1 MALISPGVETF
12 ELDIGGSVAEAGGSP
27 TAAVIDAKWGPVD
40 QRVSITS
47 LASLEDN
54 FHKPVATDTGVGPQ
68 YLRWFTVA
76 DYLGYG
82 GNAIVARAVNAAA
95 RNAVN
100 GGSAALIKNKTAFD
114 GATVT
119 SHKFVARYPGVI
131 GDSLCVSVCTGRAAF
146 EGTLSG
152 GVPQLDN
159 SSGNWS
165 NSTGSGGSAA
175 DGSSLGFEQLF
186 DGPPGTSDFV
196 ANNDADGVDEMH
208 IVVYDKDG
216 LITGEKNKVLET
228 FGYVSKAADATG
240 PTGGSIFYETV
251 INTTSKYIYAGS
263 ADLTTVGSN
272 SAYGANSNGN
282 TTAYDTE
289 STATDFDLAG
299 GVDGS
304 TVVGDATTT
313 LNSLFTSREDVEI
326 SGLLAPHWTAIG
338 DHNGTDDVAFVA
350 ACVTIAN
357 SRKDCIVF
365 ASPDVMTATG
375 IPEAAAVADASVTA
389 WTGHLSGRSSYV
401 VIDSGWHHKYDRFN
415 DVNRWVPLAG
425 HTAGIYSRLARDS
438 ETFFSPAGFT
448 RGVLTGVGT
457 LAWNPSQTYRDTL
470 YKNNVNP
477 IVNFPGR
484 GTVLFGDKTY
494 VSKPGSFDRINIRS
508 LFILLRK
515 SVAEFAE
522 DILFETNDA
531 FTRSIFVSAVD
542 GFLANIQSRRGL
554 EEYRVVADTSNN
566 TATVLNNNQF
576 VADIFVRPLNS
587 INYIRLNFV
596 SVRSG
601 VEFSELAG

>member
-1 MALISPGVETF
+1 MALVSPGVETF

-27 TAAVIDAKWGPVD
+27 TGVVIDAKWGPVD
-40 QRVSITS
+40 QRVAITS
-47 LASLEDN
+47 LAELEDN
-54 FHKPVATDTGVGPQ
+54 FHQPVATDTGVGPQ

-119 SHKFVARYPGVI
+119 SHKFIARYPGVL
-131 GDSLCVSVCTGRAAF
+131 GNSLAVSVCTGATEF
-146 EGTLSG
+146 
-152 GVPQLDN
+152 
-159 SSGNWS
+159 
-165 NSTGSGGSAA
+165 SAA
-175 DGSSLGFEQLF
+175 GSTDWGAGQNFDNLF
-186 DGPPGTSDFV
+186 DGAPGTSDFV
-196 ANNDADGVDEMH
+196 AGNDADGVDEMH

-494 VSKPGSFDRINIRS
+494 VSKPGSFDRINIRT
-508 LFILLRK
+508 LLILLRK

-566 TATVLNNNQF
+566 TATVLNKNQF

>member
-1 MALISPGVETF
+1 MALVSPGVETF

-27 TAAVIDAKWGPVD
+27 TGVVIDAKWGPVD
-40 QRVSITS
+40 QRVAITS
-47 LASLEDN
+47 LAELEDN
-54 FHKPVATDTGVGPQ
+54 FHQPVATDTGVGPQ

-119 SHKFVARYPGVI
+119 SHKFIARYPGVL
-131 GDSLCVSVCTGRAAF
+131 GNSLAVSVCTGATEF
-146 EGTLSG
+146 
-152 GVPQLDN
+152 
-159 SSGNWS
+159 
-165 NSTGSGGSAA
+165 SAA
-175 DGSSLGFEQLF
+175 GSTDWGAGQNFDNLF
-186 DGPPGTSDFV
+186 DGAPGTSDFV
-196 ANNDADGVDEMH
+196 AGNDADGVDEMH

-350 ACVTIAN
+350 ACITIAN

-389 WTGHLSGRSSYV
+389 WTGHLGGRSSYV

>member
-1 MALISPGVETF
+1 MALVSPGVETF

-27 TAAVIDAKWGPVD
+27 TGVVIDAKWGPVD
-40 QRVSITS
+40 QRVAITS
-47 LASLEDN
+47 LAELEDN
-54 FHKPVATDTGVGPQ
+54 FHQPVATDTGVGPQ

-119 SHKFVARYPGVI
+119 SHKFIARYPGVL
-131 GDSLCVSVCTGRAAF
+131 GNSLAVSVCTGATEF
-146 EGTLSG
+146 
-152 GVPQLDN
+152 
-159 SSGNWS
+159 
-165 NSTGSGGSAA
+165 SAA
-175 DGSSLGFEQLF
+175 GSTDWGAGQNFDNLF
-186 DGPPGTSDFV
+186 DGAPGTSDFV
-196 ANNDADGVDEMH
+196 AGNDADGVDEMH

-438 ETFFSPAGFT
+438 ETFFSPGGFT
-448 RGVLTGVGT
+448 RGVLTGAGT
-457 LAWNPSQTYRDTL
+457 LAWNPSQTERDAL

>member
-1 MALISPGVETF
+1 MALVSPGVETF

-27 TAAVIDAKWGPVD
+27 TGVVIDAKWGPVD
-40 QRVSITS
+40 QRVAITS
-47 LASLEDN
+47 LAELEDN
-54 FHKPVATDTGVGPQ
+54 FHQPVATDTGVGPQ

-119 SHKFVARYPGVI
+119 SHKFIARYPGVL
-131 GDSLCVSVCTGRAAF
+131 GNSLAVSVCTGATEF
-146 EGTLSG
+146 
-152 GVPQLDN
+152 
-159 SSGNWS
+159 
-165 NSTGSGGSAA
+165 SAA
-175 DGSSLGFEQLF
+175 GSTDWGAGQNFDNLF
-186 DGPPGTSDFV
+186 DGAPGTSDFV
-196 ANNDADGVDEMH
+196 AGNDADGVDEMH

-251 INTTSKYIYAGS
+251 VNTTSKYIYAGS
-263 ADLTTVGSN
+263 ADITTVSGT

-289 STATDFDLAG
+289 STATDFDLTG

-357 SRKDCIVF
+357 ARKDCIVF

-375 IPEAAAVADASVTA
+375 IPEASSVAAASVVA
-389 WTGHLSGRSSYV
+389 WTGHLSGRSSYA
-401 VIDSGWHHKYDRFN
+401 VIDSGWHYKYDRFN

>member
-1 MALISPGVETF
+1 MALVSPGVETF

-27 TAAVIDAKWGPVD
+27 TGVVIDAKWGPVD
-40 QRVSITS
+40 QRVAITS
-47 LASLEDN
+47 LAELADN
-54 FHKPVATDTGVGPQ
+54 FHQPVATDTGVGPQ

-119 SHKFVARYPGVI
+119 SHKFIARYPGVL
-131 GDSLCVSVCTGRAAF
+131 GNSLAVSVCTGATEF
-146 EGTLSG
+146 
-152 GVPQLDN
+152 
-159 SSGNWS
+159 
-165 NSTGSGGSAA
+165 SAA
-175 DGSSLGFEQLF
+175 GSTDWGAGQNFDNLF
-186 DGPPGTSDFV
+186 DGAPGTSDFV
-196 ANNDADGVDEMH
+196 AGNDADGVDEMH

-587 INYIRLNFV
+587 IKYIRLNFV

>member
-1 MALISPGVETF
+1 MALVSPGVETF

-27 TAAVIDAKWGPVD
+27 TGVVIDAKWGPVD
-40 QRVSITS
+40 QRVAITS
-47 LASLEDN
+47 LAELEDN
-54 FHKPVATDTGVGPQ
+54 FHQPVATDTGVGPQ

-119 SHKFVARYPGVI
+119 SHKFIARYPGVL
-131 GDSLCVSVCTGRAAF
+131 GNSLAVSVCTGATEF
-146 EGTLSG
+146 
-152 GVPQLDN
+152 
-159 SSGNWS
+159 
-165 NSTGSGGSAA
+165 SAA
-175 DGSSLGFEQLF
+175 GSTDWGAGQNFDNLF
-186 DGPPGTSDFV
+186 DGAPGTSDFV
-196 ANNDADGVDEMH
+196 AGNDADGVDEMH

-216 LITGEKNKVLET
+216 LISGEKNKVLET

-263 ADLTTVGSN
+263 ADITTVGSN

-289 STATDFDLAG
+289 STATDLDLSG

-304 TVVGDATTT
+304 TTSGDAQTT

-350 ACVTIAN
+350 ACITIAN

-375 IPEAAAVADASVTA
+375 IPEASSVAAASVVA
-389 WTGHLSGRSSYV
+389 WTGHLSGRSSYAV
-401 VIDSGWHHKYDRFN
+401 LDSGWHHKYDRFS

-438 ETFFSPAGFT
+438 ETFFSPGGFT
-448 RGVLTGVGT
+448 RGVLSGAGT
-457 LAWNPSQTYRDTL
+457 LAWNPSQTERDAL

-494 VSKPGSFDRINIRS
+494 TSKPGSFDRINIRS

-554 EEYRVVADTSNN
+554 EEYRVVADDSNN

>member
-1 MALISPGVETF
+1 MALVSPGVETF
-12 ELDIGGSVAEAGGSP
+12 ELDVGGSVAEAGGSP
-27 TAAVIDAKWGPVD
+27 TGVIIDAKWGPAD
-40 QRVSITS
+40 QRVAITS
-47 LASLEDN
+47 LVELEEN

-82 GNAIVARAVNAAA
+82 GNAIVGRAVNAAA

-100 GGSAALIKNKTAFD
+100 GGSAALIKNRTAFD
-114 GATVT
+114 GVTVT
-119 SHKFVARYPGVI
+119 SHKFIARYPGVL
-131 GDSLCVSVCTGRAAF
+131 GNSLAVSVCTGATEFAA
-146 EGTLSG
+146 G
-152 GVPQLDN
+152 GDWGAGLNFDN
-159 SSGNWS
+159 
-165 NSTGSGGSAA
+165 
-175 DGSSLGFEQLF
+175 LF
-186 DGPPGTSDFV
+186 DGAPGTSAFV

-216 LITGEKNKVLET
+216 LITGTPNKVLET

-240 PTGGSIFYETV
+240 PSGGSIFYETV

-263 ADLTTVGSN
+263 ADITTVGSN

-313 LNSLFTSREDVEI
+313 LNLLFTSRESVEL
-326 SGLLAPHWTAIG
+326 SGILAPHWTAIG
-338 DHNGTDDVAFVA
+338 DHNGSDDVAHVA
-350 ACVTIAN
+350 AAITIAN
-357 SRKDCIVF
+357 TRKDCIVF

-375 IPEAAAVADASVTA
+375 IPEDPTTAAASVVS
-389 WTGHLSGRSSYV
+389 WTTLLSGRSSYAV
-401 VIDSGWHHKYDRFN
+401 LDSGWHHKYDRFS

-438 ETFFSPAGFT
+438 ETFFSPGGFT
-448 RGVLTGVGT
+448 RGVLSGVGT
-457 LAWNPSQTYRDTL
+457 LAWNPTQLQRDVL

-515 SVAEFAE
+515 SVAAFSE
-522 DILFETNDA
+522 DILFEVNDA
-531 FTRSIFVSAVD
+531 FTRSTFVSAVD
-542 GFLANIQSRRGL
+542 GFLSNIQSRRGL
-554 EEYRVVADTSNN
+554 EEYRVVADESNN

-587 INYIRLNFV
+587 INFIRLNFV

>member
-1 MALISPGVETF
+1 MALVSPGVETF
-12 ELDIGGSVAEAGGSP
+12 EVDIGGSVAEAGGSA
-27 TAAVIDAKWGPVD
+27 TGTVIDAKWGPVD
-40 QRVSITS
+40 ERVAITS
-47 LASLEDN
+47 LVELEDN
-54 FHKPVATDTGVGPQ
+54 FHQPVATDTGVGPQ
-68 YLRWFTVA
+68 YLRWFSVA

-100 GGSAALIKNKTAFD
+100 GGSAALIKNKTAFE

-119 SHKFVARYPGVI
+119 SHKFVARYPGVL
-131 GDSLCVSVCTGRAAF
+131 GNSLAVSVCTGATEF
-146 EGTLSG
+146 
-152 GVPQLDN
+152 
-159 SSGNWS
+159 
-165 NSTGSGGSAA
+165 SAA
-175 DGSSLGFEQLF
+175 GSTDWGAGQNFDDLF
-186 DGPPGTSDFV
+186 DGAPGTSDFV
-196 ANNDADGVDEMH
+196 ATNDADGVDEMH

-216 LITGEKNKVLET
+216 LISGEKNKVLET

-240 PTGGSIFYETV
+240 PSGGSIFYETV

-263 ADLTTVGSN
+263 ADITTVGSN

-289 STATDFDLAG
+289 STATDLDLAG

-304 TVVGDATTT
+304 TTSGDAQTT

-350 ACVTIAN
+350 AAITIAN
-357 SRKDCIVF
+357 ARKDCIVF

-375 IPEAAAVADASVTA
+375 IPEAPTTAAASVVT
-389 WTGHLSGRSSYV
+389 WTGQLSGRSSYAV
-401 VIDSGWHHKYDRFN
+401 LDSGWHYKFDRFN

-425 HTAGIYSRLARDS
+425 HTAGIYSRLSRDS
-438 ETFFSPAGFT
+438 ETFFSPGGFT
-448 RGVLTGVGT
+448 RGVLSGAGT
-457 LAWNPSQTYRDTL
+457 LAWNPSQTERDAL

-484 GTVLFGDKTY
+484 GTILFGDKTY
-494 VSKPGSFDRINIRS
+494 TSKPGSFDRINIRS

-554 EEYRVVADTSNN
+554 EEYRVVADDSNN

-596 SVRSG
+596 SVRAG

>member
-1 MALISPGVETF
+1 MALVSPGVETF

-27 TAAVIDAKWGPVD
+27 TGVVIDAKWGPVD
-40 QRVSITS
+40 QRVAITS
-47 LASLEDN
+47 LAELEDN
-54 FHKPVATDTGVGPQ
+54 FHQPVATDTGVGPQ

-119 SHKFVARYPGVI
+119 SHKFIARYPGVL
-131 GDSLCVSVCTGRAAF
+131 GNSLAVSVCTGATEF
-146 EGTLSG
+146 
-152 GVPQLDN
+152 
-159 SSGNWS
+159 
-165 NSTGSGGSAA
+165 SAA
-175 DGSSLGFEQLF
+175 GSTDWGAGQNFDNLF
-186 DGPPGTSDFV
+186 DGAPGTSDFV
-196 ANNDADGVDEMH
+196 AGNDADGVDEMH

-375 IPEAAAVADASVTA
+375 IPEASSVAAASVVA
-389 WTGHLSGRSSYV
+389 WTGHLSGRSSYAV
-401 VIDSGWHHKYDRFN
+401 LDSGWHHKYDRFS

-438 ETFFSPAGFT
+438 ETFFSPGGFT
-448 RGVLTGVGT
+448 RGVLSGAGT
-457 LAWNPSQTYRDTL
+457 LAWNPSQTERDAL

-494 VSKPGSFDRINIRS
+494 TSKPGSFDRINIRS

-554 EEYRVVADTSNN
+554 EEYRVVADDSNN

>member
-1 MALISPGVETF
+1 MALVSPGVETF
-12 ELDIGGSVAEAGGSP
+12 ELDVGGSVAEAGGSP
-27 TAAVIDAKWGPVD
+27 TGVIIDAKWGPAD
-40 QRVSITS
+40 QRVAITS
-47 LASLEDN
+47 IVELEEN

-68 YLRWFTVA
+68 YLRWFAVA

-100 GGSAALIKNKTAFD
+100 GGSAALIKNRTAFD

-119 SHKFVARYPGVI
+119 SHKFVARYPGVL
-131 GDSLCVSVCTGRAAF
+131 GNSLAVSVCTGATEFAA
-146 EGTLSG
+146 G
-152 GVPQLDN
+152 GDWGAGLNFDN
-159 SSGNWS
+159 
-165 NSTGSGGSAA
+165 
-175 DGSSLGFEQLF
+175 LF
-186 DGPPGTSDFV
+186 DGAPGTSAFV

-216 LITGEKNKVLET
+216 LITGTPNKVLET

-240 PTGGSIFYETV
+240 PSGGSIFYETV

-263 ADLTTVGSN
+263 ADITTVGSN

-289 STATDFDLAG
+289 STATDLDLAG

-304 TVVGDATTT
+304 TTAGDATTA
-313 LNSLFTSREDVEI
+313 LQLLFTSREDVEV

-338 DHNGTDDVAFVA
+338 DHNGSDDVAHVA
-350 ACVTIAN
+350 AAITIAN
-357 SRKDCIVF
+357 TRKDCIVF

-375 IPEAAAVADASVTA
+375 IPEDPTTAAASVVS
-389 WTGHLSGRSSYV
+389 WTTLLSGRSSYAV
-401 VIDSGWHHKYDRFN
+401 LDSGWHHKYDRFS

-438 ETFFSPAGFT
+438 ETFFSPGGFT
-448 RGVLTGVGT
+448 RGVLSGAGT
-457 LAWNPSQTYRDTL
+457 LAWNPTQLQRDAL

-484 GTVLFGDKTY
+484 GTILFGDKTY

-515 SVAEFAE
+515 SVATFSE
-522 DILFETNDA
+522 DILFEVNDA
-531 FTRSIFVSAVD
+531 FTRSTFVSAVD
-542 GFLANIQSRRGL
+542 GFLSNIQSRRGL
-554 EEYRVVADTSNN
+554 EEYRVVADESNN

-587 INYIRLNFV
+587 INFIRLNFV

>member
-1 MALISPGVETF
+1 MALVSPGVETF

-27 TAAVIDAKWGPVD
+27 TGVVIDAKWGPVD
-40 QRVSITS
+40 QRVAITS
-47 LASLEDN
+47 LAELEDN
-54 FHKPVATDTGVGPQ
+54 FHQPVATDTGVGPQ

-100 GGSAALIKNKTAFD
+100 CGSAALIKNKTAFD

-119 SHKFVARYPGVI
+119 SHKFIARYPGVL
-131 GDSLCVSVCTGRAAF
+131 GNSLAVSVCTGATEF
-146 EGTLSG
+146 
-152 GVPQLDN
+152 
-159 SSGNWS
+159 
-165 NSTGSGGSAA
+165 SAA
-175 DGSSLGFEQLF
+175 GSTDWGAGQNFDNLF
-186 DGPPGTSDFV
+186 DGAPGTSDFV
-196 ANNDADGVDEMH
+196 AGNDADGVDEMH

-554 EEYRVVADTSNN
+554 EEYRVVADDSNN

>member
-1 MALISPGVETF
+1 MALVSPGVETF
-12 ELDIGGSVAEAGGSP
+12 EVDIGGSVAEAGGSA
-27 TAAVIDAKWGPVD
+27 TGVVIDAKWGPVD
-40 QRVSITS
+40 ERVSITS
-47 LASLEDN
+47 LVELEDT
-54 FHKPVATDTGVGPQ
+54 FHQPVATDTGVGPQ

-100 GGSAALIKNKTAFD
+100 GGSAALIKNKTAFE

-119 SHKFVARYPGVI
+119 SHKFVARYPGVL
-131 GDSLCVSVCTGRAAF
+131 GNSLAVSVCTGATEF
-146 EGTLSG
+146 
-152 GVPQLDN
+152 
-159 SSGNWS
+159 
-165 NSTGSGGSAA
+165 SAA
-175 DGSSLGFEQLF
+175 GSTDWGAGQNFDNLF
-186 DGPPGTSDFV
+186 DGAPGTSDFV
-196 ANNDADGVDEMH
+196 AANDADGVDEMH

-251 INTTSKYIYAGS
+251 INTESKYIYAGS

-289 STATDFDLAG
+289 STATDFDLTG

-313 LNSLFTSREDVEI
+313 LNLLFTSRESVEL
-326 SGLLAPHWTAIG
+326 SGILAPHWTAIG
-338 DHNGTDDVAFVA
+338 DHNGTDDVSHIA
-350 ACVTIAN
+350 AAITIAN
-357 SRKDCIVF
+357 ARKDCIVF

-375 IPEAAAVADASVTA
+375 IPEAPTTAAASVVT
-389 WTGHLSGRSSYV
+389 WTGHLSGRSSYA
-401 VIDSGWHHKYDRFN
+401 VIDSGWHYKYDRFN

-438 ETFFSPAGFT
+438 ETFFSPGGFT
-448 RGVLTGVGT
+448 RGNLVGVGT
-457 LAWNPSQTYRDTL
+457 LAWNPTQAERDAL

-484 GTVLFGDKTY
+484 GTILFGDKTY
-494 VSKPGSFDRINIRS
+494 TSKPGSFDRINIRS

-515 SVAEFAE
+515 SIATFSE

-531 FTRSIFVSAVD
+531 FTRSTFVSVVES
-542 GFLANIQSRRGL
+542 FLSDIQARRGL

>member
-47 LASLEDN
+47 LTSLEDN

-119 SHKFVARYPGVI
+119 SHKFIARYPGVL
-131 GDSLCVSVCTGRAAF
+131 GNSLAVSVCTGAT
-146 EGTLSG
+146 EY
-152 GVPQLDN
+152 
-159 SSGNWS
+159 
-165 NSTGSGGSAA
+165 SAA
-175 DGSSLGFEQLF
+175 GSTDWGAGLRFDKLF
-186 DGPPGTSDFV
+186 DGAPGTSDFV
-196 ANNDADGVDEMH
+196 AGNDADGVDEMH

-216 LITGEKNKVLET
+216 LISGEKNKVLET
-228 FGYVSKAADATG
+228 FGYVSKAGDATG

-263 ADLTTVGSN
+263 ADLTTIGSN

-304 TVVGDATTT
+304 TTSGDAQTT
-313 LNSLFTSREDVEI
+313 LNLLFTSREDVEI
-326 SGLLAPHWTAIG
+326 SGILAPQWTAIG
-338 DHNGTDDVAFVA
+338 DHNGSDDVAFVA
-350 ACVTIAN
+350 AAITIAN
-357 SRKDCIVF
+357 TRKDCIVF

-375 IPEAAAVADASVTA
+375 IPEAPSVADASVTS
-389 WTGHLSGRSSYV
+389 WTTLLSGRSSYAV
-401 VIDSGWHHKYDRFN
+401 LDSGWHHKYDRFS

-438 ETFFSPAGFT
+438 ETFFSPGGFT
-448 RGVLTGVGT
+448 RGVLSGVGT
-457 LAWNPSQTYRDTL
+457 LAWNPTQAQRDTL

-484 GTVLFGDKTY
+484 GTILFGDKTY

-522 DILFETNDA
+522 DILFEVNDA
-531 FTRSIFVSAVD
+531 YTRSTFVTAVES
-542 GFLANIQSRRGL
+542 FLADIQARRGL
-554 EEYRVVADTSNN
+554 EEYRVVADDTNN

-587 INYIRLNFV
+587 INFIRLNFV

>member
-1 MALISPGVETF
+1 MALVRPGVETF

-27 TAAVIDAKWGPVD
+27 TGVVIDAKWGPVD
-40 QRVSITS
+40 QRVAITS
-47 LASLEDN
+47 LAELEDN
-54 FHKPVATDTGVGPQ
+54 FHQPVATDPGVGPQ

-119 SHKFVARYPGVI
+119 SHKFIARYPGVL
-131 GDSLCVSVCTGRAAF
+131 GNSLAVSVCTGATEF
-146 EGTLSG
+146 
-152 GVPQLDN
+152 
-159 SSGNWS
+159 
-165 NSTGSGGSAA
+165 SAA
-175 DGSSLGFEQLF
+175 GSTDWGAGQNFDNLF
-186 DGPPGTSDFV
+186 DGAPGTSDFV
-196 ANNDADGVDEMH
+196 AGNDADGVDEMH

>member
-1 MALISPGVETF
+1 MALVSPGVETF

-27 TAAVIDAKWGPVD
+27 TGVVIDAKWGPVD
-40 QRVSITS
+40 QRVAITS
-47 LASLEDN
+47 LAELEDN
-54 FHKPVATDTGVGPQ
+54 FHQPVATDTGVGPQ

-100 GGSAALIKNKTAFD
+100 GGSAALIKNKTAFE

-119 SHKFVARYPGVI
+119 SHKFVARYPGVL
-131 GDSLCVSVCTGRAAF
+131 GNSLAVSVCTGATEF
-146 EGTLSG
+146 
-152 GVPQLDN
+152 
-159 SSGNWS
+159 
-165 NSTGSGGSAA
+165 SAA
-175 DGSSLGFEQLF
+175 GSTDWGAGQNFDNLF
-186 DGPPGTSDFV
+186 DGAPGTSDFV
-196 ANNDADGVDEMH
+196 AGNDADGVDEMH

-251 INTTSKYIYAGS
+251 INTESKYIYAGS
-263 ADLTTVGSN
+263 ADITTVGSN

-282 TTAYDTE
+282 TTAYDTDPL
-289 STATDFDLAG
+289 STELDLAG

-304 TVVGDATTT
+304 TTSGDAQTT
-313 LNSLFTSREDVEI
+313 LNLLFTSRESVEL
-326 SGLLAPHWTAIG
+326 SGILAPHWTAIG

-350 ACVTIAN
+350 AAITIAN
-357 SRKDCIVF
+357 ARKDCIVF

-375 IPEAAAVADASVTA
+375 IPEAPTTAAASVVT
-389 WTGHLSGRSSYV
+389 WTGHLSGRSSYA
-401 VIDSGWHHKYDRFN
+401 VIDSGWHYKYDRFN

>member
-1 MALISPGVETF
+1 MALVSPGVETF

-27 TAAVIDAKWGPVD
+27 TGVVIDAKWGPVD
-40 QRVSITS
+40 QRVAITS
-47 LASLEDN
+47 LAELEDN
-54 FHKPVATDTGVGPQ
+54 FHQPVATDTGVGPQ

-119 SHKFVARYPGVI
+119 SHKFIARYPGVL
-131 GDSLCVSVCTGRAAF
+131 GNSLAVSVCTGATEF
-146 EGTLSG
+146 
-152 GVPQLDN
+152 
-159 SSGNWS
+159 
-165 NSTGSGGSAA
+165 SAA
-175 DGSSLGFEQLF
+175 GSTDWGAGQNFDNLF
-186 DGPPGTSDFV
+186 DGAPGTSDFV
-196 ANNDADGVDEMH
+196 AGNDADGVDEMH

-375 IPEAAAVADASVTA
+375 IPEAAAVAVASVTA

>member
-27 TAAVIDAKWGPVD
+27 TAVVIDAKWGPVD

-82 GNAIVARAVNAAA
+82 GNAIVARAVNSAA

-119 SHKFVARYPGVI
+119 THKFIARYPGVL
-131 GDSLCVSVCTGRAAF
+131 GDSLAVSVCTGAT
-146 EGTLSG
+146 EY
-152 GVPQLDN
+152 
-159 SSGNWS
+159 
-165 NSTGSGGSAA
+165 SAA
-175 DGSSLGFEQLF
+175 GSTDWGAGLRFDKLF

-196 ANNDADGVDEMH
+196 AGNDADGVDEMH

-216 LITGEKNKVLET
+216 LISGEKNKVLET
-228 FGYVSKAADATG
+228 FGYVSKAGDATG

-263 ADLTTVGSN
+263 ADITTVGSN

-289 STATDFDLAG
+289 STATDLDLSG

-304 TVVGDATTT
+304 TTSGDAQTT
-313 LNSLFTSREDVEI
+313 LNLLFTSREDVEI
-326 SGLLAPHWTAIG
+326 SGILAPHWTAIG

-350 ACVTIAN
+350 AAITIAN
-357 SRKDCIVF
+357 ARKDCIVF

-375 IPEAAAVADASVTA
+375 IPEAPSVADASVTA
-389 WTGHLSGRSSYV
+389 WTGHLSGRSSYA

-438 ETFFSPAGFT
+438 ETFFSPGGFT
-448 RGVLTGVGT
+448 RGVLSGVGT
-457 LAWNPSQTYRDTL
+457 LAWNPTQEQRDTL

-484 GTVLFGDKTY
+484 GTILFGDKTY

-515 SVAEFAE
+515 SVAAFAE

-554 EEYRVVADTSNN
+554 EEYRVVADDSNN

-587 INYIRLNFV
+587 INFIRLNFV
-596 SVRSG
+596 SVRAG